1 VTPLSTVVAR
11 FPLKV
16 SPPAE
21 LLWAFIGLLL
31 TIGGTFLEAFM
42 TSPPWIWREGVQVY
56 SLGVTF
62 QVGAVLLA
70 GCLGG
75 ARAGLIS
82 QLAYLLLGLTWL
94 NIFTDG
100 GGLQYVARPTFGY
113 LLGFVPGAWLCGYLA
128 FKVPSRLESLAFSCL
143 AGLAAIHTTGLT
155 YLAIAHGFQWFNLAQ
170 TPFFQQMLT
179 YTILPLPGQ
188 LAVVCAV
195 TLIAVVFRNLMFY

>member
-1 VTPLSTVVAR
+1 MSA
-11 FPLKV
+11 
-16 SPPAE
+16 PAE

-42 TSPPWIWREGVQVY
+42 ASPPWTWGSGAVHAH
-56 SLGVTF
+56 SLGVTY

-75 ARAGLIS
+75 QRAGLIS

-100 GGLQYVARPTFGY
+100 GGLQYITRPTFGY
-113 LLGFVPGAWLCGYLA
+113 LLGFVPGAWLCGFLA
-128 FKVPSRLESLAFSCL
+128 FKVPARLESLAFSCL
-143 AGLAAIHTTGLT
+143 SGLAAIHLTGLS

-170 TPFFQQMLT
+170 TPFWQQMLT
-179 YTILPLPGQ
+179 YTLVPLPGQ
-188 LAVVCAV
+188 IAVVCAV
-195 TLIAVVFRNLMFY
+195 TIIAWILRNLLFY